1 MSDLE
6 LHLTIDE
13 AVRWE
18 AALAALDQLT
28 AGEAPD
34 RHELAA
40 APLLDGWR
48 RTLVPTVEPALCG
61 LVADHPRLRGRRQVV
76 TSRLLAIDVD
86 LGFARTLSRYYRL
99 GRPGA

>member
-6 LHLTIDE
+6 LHLTIDD

-18 AALAALDQLT
+18 AALAALDRLS
-28 AGEAPD
+28 AGAAPD

-48 RTLVPTVEPALCG
+48 RTLVPAVEPALFG
-61 LVADHPRLRGRRQVV
+61 RVVDHPRLQGRRQIV

-86 LGFARTLSRYYRL
+86 AGFARTLSRFYRL
-99 GRPGA
+99 GRPSV

>member
-6 LHLTIDE
+6 LHLSIDDT
-13 AVRWE
+13 VRWE

-28 AGEAPD
+28 AGAAPD

-40 APLLDGWR
+40 APLLDSWR
-48 RTLVPTVEPALCG
+48 RTLVPAVEPALYG
-61 LVADHPRLRGRRQVV
+61 RVADHPRLRGRRQVV

-86 LGFARTLSRYYRL
+86 AGWARTLSRYYRL
-99 GRPGA
+99 GRPGT

>member
-6 LHLTIDE
+6 LHLSIDD

-28 AGEAPD
+28 AGAAPD

-40 APLLDGWR
+40 APRLDGWR
-48 RTLVPTVEPALCG
+48 RTLVPAVEPALCG
-61 LVADHPRLRGRRQVV
+61 HVADHPHLRGRRRVV

-86 LGFARTLSRYYRL
+86 AGWARTLSRFYRL
-99 GRPGA
+99 GRPGV